1 MDAIRR
7 TAGEFIKEL
16 EEKMKELETDRGERD
31 GIQNEKE
38 IKIGMDTKAVELEQ
52 HEGLWHTVEE
62 VKIEKEHFYLMEHNE
77 YGASVAPVLV
87 NGDGKVIAQDLENG
101 LDQEAMKAIREY
113 LEEKETDKKQ
123 EKVEISNASLFDEA
137 EREAAYQIEA
147 TGQFFFIQE
156 TEEGYDYTFYNQ
168 EFQELDGGVYDTFD
182 VTLQEAAKTLLL

>member
-113 LEEKETDKKQ
+113 LEEKEIDKKQ
-123 EKVEISNASLFDEA
+123 DKGEFVSASLFE
-137 EREAAYQIEA
+137 
-147 TGQFFFIQE
+147 
-156 TEEGYDYTFYNQ
+156 
-168 EFQELDGGVYDTFD
+168 
-182 VTLQEAAKTLLL
+182 